1 LKTEKDRKYIYRCIN
16 FGIGLIGGEDE
27 GRLDAA
33 DTAGEQAAND
43 VKNR

>member
-33 DTAGEQAAND
+33 DTAGGQGA
-43 VKNR
+43 KKGKKK